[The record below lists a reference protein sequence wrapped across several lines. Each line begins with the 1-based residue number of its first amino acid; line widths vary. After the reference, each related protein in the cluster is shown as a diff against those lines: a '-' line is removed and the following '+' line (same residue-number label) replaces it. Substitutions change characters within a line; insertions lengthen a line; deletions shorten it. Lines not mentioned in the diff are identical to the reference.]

1 MDRLSRRKDASD
13 RILKIASD
21 LFSAEGLYQVGINRI
36 IAEAGVA
43 KATFYRHFPTRD
55 DLVLAYIDELG
66 LGWAADLRQAAGPF
80 ATHPADQLL
89 GMFDAISR
97 DGRPGD
103 QRGAAFLRAAAEIR
117 PGTAA
122 HLRIALHNARV
133 LDWVTRLARQTGAED
148 PDALARA
155 LALILEG
162 AQACGIT
169 SPDSDTPEIARA
181 AARQV
186 IRSAMPRPRQA
197 ARSQVAAAR
206 NPA

>member
-1 MDRLSRRKDASD
+1 MDKLSRRKDVSD
-13 RILKIASD
+13 CILKIASD

-43 KATFYRHFPTRD
+43 KATFYKHFPTRD
-55 DLVLAYIDELG
+55 DLVLAYVDELG

-89 GMFDAISR
+89 GMFDAVSW

-103 QRGAAFLRAAAEIR
+103 HRGAAFLRAAAVVR

-133 LDWVTRLARQTGAED
+133 LDWITRLARQTGADD

-169 SPDSDTPEIARA
+169 SPGVYTPDIARS
-181 AARQV
+181 AARQIV
-186 IRSAMPRPRQA
+186 RTAMPRPAQVTQP
-197 ARSQVAAAR
+197 QVAAAR
-206 NPA
+206 NSS

>member
-1 MDRLSRRKDASD
+1 MDKPSAREDVSD
-13 RILKIASD
+13 RILKIASA

-43 KATFYRHFPTRD
+43 KATFYKYFPTRD

-80 ATHPADQLL
+80 ATHTADQLL
-89 GMFDAISR
+89 GMFDAISW

-103 QRGAAFLRAAAEIR
+103 HRGAAFLRAAAQIR

-133 LDWVTRLARQTGAED
+133 LDWVTRLAHQTGADD
-148 PDALARA
+148 PVALARA
-155 LALILEG
+155 LVLILEG
-162 AQACGIT
+162 AQAGGIT
-169 SPDSDTPEIARA
+169 SPDSDTPCIARS
-181 AARQV
+181 AARQI
-186 IRSAMPRPRQA
+186 IRSAIPRPA
-197 ARSQVAAAR
+197 QVRRPQVSAAR
-206 NPA
+206 NST